1 MQVEIYLKDG
11 KEKFIKNVKS
21 ISNMVDF
28 VDGKPVF
35 YLRMTVGNDDKEIK
49 YEDINSF
56 SVYDSGLEWIK
67 GKNIIICPHCNAKY
81 HKDILDMSINNNFMS
96 FCPSCGKK
104 VLK

>member
-35 YLRMTVGNDDKEIK
+35 YLRMTVGNDDKKIK

-56 SVYDSGLEWIK
+56 SVYDIGSEWIK

-81 HKDILDMSINNNFMS
+81 HKDILSMSFDDNFMS
-96 FCPSCGKK
+96 FCPSCGRK